1 MCLTSRDITISVC
14 REEREREIY
23 RLKDEEM
30 KERKERSG
38 CSSAE
43 SSDTKVE
50 LTRCKCGKEMVSSLG
65 KNTARLYIYGVEII
79 SIHGVYHRKLCSK

>member
-1 MCLTSRDITISVC
+1 MTSQLVSADR
-14 REEREREIY
+14 RESEREREREREREIY

-30 KERKERSG
+30 KERKETSG
-38 CSSAE
+38 CGSAE

-65 KNTARLYIYGVEII
+65 KNTARLYLR
-79 SIHGVYHRKLCSK
+79 S